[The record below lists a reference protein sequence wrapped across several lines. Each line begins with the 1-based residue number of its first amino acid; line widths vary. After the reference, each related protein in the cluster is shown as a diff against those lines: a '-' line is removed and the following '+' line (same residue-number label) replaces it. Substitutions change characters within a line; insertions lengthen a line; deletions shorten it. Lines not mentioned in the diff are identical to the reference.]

1 MNRDQNTILKGCV
14 KRIGI
19 TILCC
24 IPFMIIIGYLLRNT
38 NSAVTITIFVVF
50 MLVAVCIE
58 EYIHIKI
65 FTRKQLMRKTLNK
78 DEDVF
83 K

>member
-1 MNRDQNTILKGCV
+1 MNRERDTILKGCV

-24 IPFMIIIGYLLRNT
+24 IPFMVIIGYILRNT
-38 NSAVTITIFVVF
+38 HSAVTIAIFVVF

-58 EYIHIKI
+58 EYIHIKL
-65 FTRKQLMRKTLNK
+65 FTKKQLMRKALNK